1 MRRRQTWPQRLLSA
15 ALMAICGAFIAFLLL
30 EWLAGCGEV
39 THFADGTW
47 RTNECIFLNADIK
60 TGVWRHGN

>member
-1 MRRRQTWPQRLLSA
+1 
-15 ALMAICGAFIAFLLL
+15 MAICGAFIAFLLL